1 MSATAYIAG
10 AVHDGVALRRGVALV
25 VQGPQVVMLAEPG
38 DLPEGC
44 AMVETGAEILAP
56 GYVDLQVNGGGGVM
70 LNDGPS
76 VARLETMARAHAACG
91 TTSILPT
98 LITAT
103 PEMTEA
109 ALALA
114 GSTVRGV
121 IGLHL
126 EGPHLDPVRAGAH
139 SPALIREMG
148 EDDLQR
154 LLAAP
159 GRLKV
164 TLAPASVSPAQVARL
179 VADVVLVSLGHSDCS
194 YEEARRYVE
203 AGAACVTHL
212 FNAMSQMG
220 SRAPG
225 LVGAA
230 LAEGRLSAGVICDGI
245 HVHAETLRRA
255 RAAKQGPGRLFLVS
269 DAMACAGSAAQSFTL
284 DGREILRRDG
294 RLTLADG
301 TLAGADLV
309 MSQAV
314 QNAVRLMGVSTEEA
328 IAMATGIPAALVE
341 AEVGRLRPKAPA
353 DFIALDADLN
363 VQRVWQAGSEL

>member
-70 LNDGPS
+70 LNDGPTA
-76 VARLETMARAHAACG
+76 ARLETMARAHAACG

-103 PEMTEA
+103 PKMTEA

-179 VADVVLVSLGHSDCS
+179 VADGVLVSLGHSDCS

-203 AGAACVTHL
+203 AGATCVTHL

-255 RAAKQGPGRLFLVS
+255 RAAKQAAGRWPGFRRARWHGG
-269 DAMACAGSAAQSFTL
+269 AMACSW
-284 DGREILRRDG
+284 
-294 RLTLADG
+294 
-301 TLAGADLV
+301 V
-309 MSQAV
+309 
-314 QNAVRLMGVSTEEA
+314 
-328 IAMATGIPAALVE
+328 
-341 AEVGRLRPKAPA
+341 
-353 DFIALDADLN
+353 N
-363 VQRVWQAGSEL
+363 VQRASFMRHCPPRWVSRWCDGLASARGSERAAYCTPPLCAVTATEIWFQPAVRSGQVVDCGQGGPLVVEPVGWQGRVGRGN